1 MSIKNLKFELDGL
14 ELLRLIQKYVDREC
28 DDLHLQKFSPWK
40 SVLES
45 RASGKLDENEFQMR
59 AEQLKIRSYLR
70 SNSAIRDFINS
81 LPKEEK

>member
-1 MSIKNLKFELDGL
+1 MSIKNLKFELSGL
-14 ELLRLIQKYVDREC
+14 ELLRLIQKYIDHEC
-28 DDLHLQKFSPWK
+28 DDLNLQKFSPWK

-45 RASGKLDENEFQMR
+45 HATGDLDENEFQMR